1 MVKLIPMDPAEFD
14 GYLEESTTGYAE
26 DQVKNGNWD
35 QETALEK
42 SRAEYRNLLP
52 DGVLTKDHHLL
63 SIVDETSGKIG
74 VLWFGVRQD
83 GKRRRGYIYD
93 FLIDEAQRG
102 RGFGKQALAALDDIL
117 EEMQVDFIELH
128 VFAHNLNAR
137 GLYTKMGYEETNLYM
152 RKTFRRK

>member
-1 MVKLIPMDPAEFD
+1 M
-14 GYLEESTTGYAE
+14 EESTAGYAA

-42 SRAEYRNLLP
+42 ARAEYRNLLP
-52 DGVLTKDHHLL
+52 DGVQTRDHHLL
-63 SIVDETSGKIG
+63 SIVEETGGKIG

-93 FLIDEAQRG
+93 FIIDEAQRG

-128 VFAHNLNAR
+128 VFAHNLTPVGFTAR
-137 GLYTKMGYEETNLYM
+137 WDT
-152 RKTFRRK
+152 RKRTSTCARRSGVIS